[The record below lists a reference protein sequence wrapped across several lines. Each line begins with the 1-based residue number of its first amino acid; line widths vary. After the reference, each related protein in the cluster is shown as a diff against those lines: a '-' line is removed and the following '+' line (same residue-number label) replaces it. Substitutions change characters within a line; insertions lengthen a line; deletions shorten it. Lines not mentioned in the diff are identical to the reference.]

1 MTDLMVRHV
10 ELHHD
15 RDVGRVHQ
23 PTVDFFSTCRG
34 AFITSRRARCPR
46 TCLHSHLPAR
56 AHCCVHCV
64 LQLLPA
70 SRIRRASAAT
80 NANGVLSSPLLSSP
94 LLSSPLL
101 CAALL
106 STPLHH
112 ISDSSLVGGH
122 PACWVGRRFVSSLG
136 PLSCTSHRR
145 RQRCAAGLDCLEPSA
160 PAACVPLLYACL
172 SGPLEP

>member
-1 MTDLMVRHV
+1 MVRHV

-136 PLSCTSHRR
+136 HQAVRRLRRLQEVSCWLRTH
-145 RQRCAAGLDCLEPSA
+145 EPSV
-160 PAACVPLLYACL
+160 PAACVPLLCACL